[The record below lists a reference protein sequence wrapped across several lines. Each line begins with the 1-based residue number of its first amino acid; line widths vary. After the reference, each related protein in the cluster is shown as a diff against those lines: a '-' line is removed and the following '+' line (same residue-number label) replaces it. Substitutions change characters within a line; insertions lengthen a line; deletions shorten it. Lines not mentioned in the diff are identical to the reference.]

1 MKKNK
6 KYFFGMIVVVIILI
20 LYSIMYMV
28 FGLKVSIDENPMLS
42 LLLEVLN
49 SLVTA
54 FLIVRMAEED
64 MVNNNQI
71 RMFKMIESE
80 IISNEI
86 YIDSILDQSCEN
98 NLNVSRKLLRIDKIR
113 ELDITDLDKSDQ
125 FIICQ
130 YMELITKYKE
140 IEYVYDQKDLDTLKL
155 LTLHISSILD
165 KLKK

>member
-20 LYSIMYMV
+20 IDSIIYMA
-28 FGLKVSIDENPMLS
+28 FGLRLSIDENPMLS
-42 LLLEVLN
+42 LLLGVLN

-64 MVNNNQI
+64 MLNNNQI

-80 IISNEI
+80 IISNEN
-86 YIDSILDQSCEN
+86 YINSILNQSREN
-98 NLNVSRKLLRIDKIR
+98 NLNVLRKLLRIDKIR

-125 FIICQ
+125 LIICQ
-130 YMELITKYKE
+130 YMELITKYKD

>member
-20 LYSIMYMV
+20 IDSIIYMA
-28 FGLKVSIDENPMLS
+28 FGLRVSIDENPMLS
-42 LLLEVLN
+42 LLLGVLN

-71 RMFKMIESE
+71 RMFKMIKSE
-80 IISNEI
+80 IISNEN
-86 YIDSILDQSCEN
+86 YINSIFNQSCEN

-113 ELDITDLDKSDQ
+113 ELDITGLDKSDQ
-125 FIICQ
+125 LIICQ
-130 YMELITKYKE
+130 YIELITKHKE
-140 IEYVYDQKDLDTLKL
+140 IEYVYDQKDLDILKL

>member
-20 LYSIMYMV
+20 IDSIIYMA
-28 FGLKVSIDENPMLS
+28 FGLRVSIDENPMLS
-42 LLLEVLN
+42 LLLGVLN

-64 MVNNNQI
+64 MLNNNQI
-71 RMFKMIESE
+71 RMFKMIKSE

-86 YIDSILDQSCEN
+86 YIDSILDQSREN
-98 NLNVSRKLLRIDKIR
+98 NLNVLRKLLRIDKIR
-113 ELDITDLDKSDQ
+113 ELDITNLDKSDQ
-125 FIICQ
+125 LIICQ

>member
-1 MKKNK
+1 
-6 KYFFGMIVVVIILI
+6 MIVVVIILI
-20 LYSIMYMV
+20 IDSIIYMA
-28 FGLKVSIDENPMLS
+28 FGLRLSIDENPMLS
-42 LLLEVLN
+42 LLLGVLN
-49 SLVTA
+49 SLVTV
-54 FLIVRMAEED
+54 FLAARMAEED
-64 MVNNNQI
+64 MLNNNQI
-71 RMFKMIESE
+71 RMFKMIKSE

-86 YIDSILDQSCEN
+86 YIDSILDQSREN
-98 NLNVSRKLLRIDKIR
+98 NLNVLRKVLRIDKIR

-125 FIICQ
+125 LIICQ

>member
-1 MKKNK
+1 
-6 KYFFGMIVVVIILI
+6 MIVVVIILI
-20 LYSIMYMV
+20 IDSIIYMA
-28 FGLKVSIDENPMLS
+28 FGLRLSIDENPMLS
-42 LLLEVLN
+42 LLLGVLN
-49 SLVTA
+49 SLVTV
-54 FLIVRMAEED
+54 FLAARMAEED
-64 MVNNNQI
+64 MLNNNQI
-71 RMFKMIESE
+71 RMFKMIKSE

-86 YIDSILDQSCEN
+86 YIDSILDQSREN
-98 NLNVSRKLLRIDKIR
+98 NLNVLRKLLRIDKIR

-125 FIICQ
+125 LIICQ

>member
-20 LYSIMYMV
+20 IDSIIYMA
-28 FGLKVSIDENPMLS
+28 FGLRVSIDENPMLS
-42 LLLEVLN
+42 LLLGVLN

-71 RMFKMIESE
+71 RMFKMIKSE
-80 IISNEI
+80 IISNEN
-86 YIDSILDQSCEN
+86 YINSILNQSCEN

-125 FIICQ
+125 LIICQ